1 MKNDYLDVNRG
12 LLVMPEKQKK
22 RTSIKGVFGPRK
34 DMNKAARV
42 VR

>member
-1 MKNDYLDVNRG
+1 MIICKADVA
-12 LLVMPEKQKK
+12 VVFKEKKK

-34 DMNKAARV
+34 DMNKAASV